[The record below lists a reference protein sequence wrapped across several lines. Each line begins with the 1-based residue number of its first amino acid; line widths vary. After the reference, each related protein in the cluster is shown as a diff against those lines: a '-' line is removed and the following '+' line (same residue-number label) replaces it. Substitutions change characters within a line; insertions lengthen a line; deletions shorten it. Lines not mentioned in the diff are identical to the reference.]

1 MVGLT
6 AFFAGLVLAGP
17 VRIQPPPVEAPDTLR
32 PARLA
37 PVEVQVTRT
46 SERSLHV
53 PATVFV
59 VDSATLRSAQL
70 QHGLDE
76 VLGRVPG
83 VYVANRFNPS
93 LDQRLAIRGA
103 GARAN
108 FGVRGVK
115 VLLDG
120 MPLTLPDGQ
129 TQLSNLDLG
138 LVDRIE
144 VLLGAASAMYGNA
157 GGGVVAFESALP
169 TERWSGR
176 VRAGGGSFGTSRIAG
191 QLAGSADAWSGSAA
205 LSRYASS
212 GVRQQSTS
220 SATQLT
226 LTGNR
231 VLDARWL
238 LKARYYYAD
247 SPEAQ
252 NPGALTLA
260 ELRANRDSAAGNNIL
275 RGADKAVRQ
284 HQAGIILTHD
294 NGRGR
299 RADLTVFGLTR
310 DLDNPLATAPPGPA
324 GPTVGTF
331 SAIDRV
337 AGGIRLSGQQ
347 AIDQRGTRLG
357 FGIDLQSM
365 RDDRTN
371 RRSRGGA
378 PTDTIVADQRETAT
392 EFGPYLLLHLEP
404 AAGLTVSTATRY
416 DRVAFRV
423 ADRHL
428 ADGVDQSGRNVMGA
442 FSGSVGAS
450 YALSAGLVGYA
461 TVASAFETPTTTE
474 LVNQANGTI
483 GFNRDLGPQRT
494 LSTEAGLRTSGTIAA
509 HLAVYRSAVR
519 DALVQAR
526 EQDGRAY
533 FENAARLT
541 IRGLEI
547 GAAWQP
553 APWLA
558 AQLSYSHTDARFS
571 RYLLRDGATQVSLDG
586 NLVPGIPRHLFRGVL
601 TANAGPLLV
610 EWDQQLTSQIYA
622 DDRNTLAADGW
633 GLGITSIRLRA
644 AAGAGGG
651 LGMAPFVGVSN
662 LWNRRYVASVT
673 VNGFGGRVYEP
684 APGRWFYAGLE
695 ASLRPR

>member
-1 MVGLT
+1 MVGHT
-6 AFFAGLVLAGP
+6 AFLLGLALAGSFEM
-17 VRIQPPPVEAPDTLR
+17 QPPPAAADTLR

-37 PVEVQVTRT
+37 PVEVRVTRT
-46 SERSLHV
+46 AERSLYV
-53 PATVFV
+53 PATVVV
-59 VDSATLRSAQL
+59 VDSATLRGTQL
-70 QHGLDE
+70 QNGLDE

-83 VYVANRFNPS
+83 LYVANRFNPS

-120 MPLTLPDGQ
+120 IPLTLPDGQ

-176 VRAGGGSFGTSRIAG
+176 IRAGGGSFGTSRVAG
-191 QLAGSADAWSGSAA
+191 EMAGSNGGWSGSAA
-205 LSRYASS
+205 VARYASS

-220 SATQLT
+220 NATQLT
-226 LTGNR
+226 LAANR
-231 VLDARWL
+231 ILDARWL

-260 ELRANRDSAAGNNIL
+260 ELHANRDSAAGNNIL

-284 HQAGIILTHD
+284 HQAGITLTHE
-294 NGRGR
+294 NGRGTSGELTIFGLAR
-299 RADLTVFGLTR
+299 DLT
-310 DLDNPLATAPPGPA
+310 NPLATAPPGPA

-337 AGGIRLSGQQ
+337 AGGVRLSGQQ
-347 AIDQRGTRLG
+347 TLDGRGTRLG

-371 RRSRGGA
+371 QRSRGGA
-378 PTDTIVADQRETAT
+378 PTDTVVADQRETTT
-392 EFGPYLLLHLEP
+392 ELGPYLLLHLEP
-404 AAGLTVSTATRY
+404 AAGLTVSTAARY

-423 ADRHL
+423 ADRYL
-428 ADGVDQSGRNVMGA
+428 ADGVDQSGKNVMGA
-442 FSGSVGAS
+442 FSGSIGAS

-494 LSTEAGLRTSGTIAA
+494 LTTEAGLRTYGAVTA
-509 HLAVYRSAVR
+509 HLAVYRSTVR

-541 IRGLEI
+541 IRGVEI
-547 GAAWQP
+547 GASWQP
-553 APWLA
+553 ARWVA
-558 AQLSYSHTDARFS
+558 TQISYSHTDARFS
-571 RYLLRDGATQVSLDG
+571 RYLLRDGALEFPLDG

-601 TANAGPLLV
+601 TASAGPLLV
-610 EWDQQLTSQIYA
+610 EWDQQITSRIYA

-644 AAGAGGG
+644 ATGVTNG
-651 LGMAPFVGVSN
+651 LGIAPFVGVSN

-684 APGRWFYAGLE
+684 APGRWFYAGME
-695 ASLRPR
+695 ASLGRR